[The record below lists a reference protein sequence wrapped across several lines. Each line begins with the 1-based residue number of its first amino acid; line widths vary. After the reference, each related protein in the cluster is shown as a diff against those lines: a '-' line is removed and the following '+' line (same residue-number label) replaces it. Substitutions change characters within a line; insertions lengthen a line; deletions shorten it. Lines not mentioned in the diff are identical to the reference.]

1 MLDSL
6 SDINQAL
13 MLKNANT
20 AVKEKSGRNLSA
32 EKILKNLWSKIRKP
46 KKRA

>member
-20 AVKEKSGRNLSA
+20 TAKVKPGSSA
-32 EKILKNLWSKIRKP
+32 KKILKNLWSKIGARRKGLMT
-46 KKRA
+46 